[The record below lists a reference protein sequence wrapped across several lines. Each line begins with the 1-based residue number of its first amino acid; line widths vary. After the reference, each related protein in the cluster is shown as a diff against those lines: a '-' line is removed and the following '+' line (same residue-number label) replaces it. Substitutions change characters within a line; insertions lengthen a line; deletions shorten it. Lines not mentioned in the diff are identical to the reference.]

1 MNRWRQA
8 LLIALMMGA
17 AMADA
22 TAARQNTAGEPSKAS
37 DAAAGISEQ
46 RAIAIAQQHFKGRV
60 LAINQ
65 IDHLYRVKI
74 LSEQGTVHMVLIN
87 ALDGSVVSM
96 HHHPN

>member
-8 LLIALMMGA
+8 LLIVLMIGA
-17 AMADA
+17 AMTDA
-22 TAARQNTAGEPSKAS
+22 TAGRQNAVTESSRAS
-37 DAAAGISEQ
+37 DTFTGISEQ

-65 IDHLYRVKI
+65 TDHLYRVKI

-87 ALDGSVVSM
+87 TMDGTVVSA
-96 HHHPN
+96 H

>member
-22 TAARQNTAGEPSKAS
+22 TAARQNAAGESSKAS

-65 IDHLYRVKI
+65 TDHLYRVKI

>member
-8 LLIALMMGA
+8 LLIALMIGA

-22 TAARQNTAGEPSKAS
+22 TAGRQNAVSESSKAS
-37 DAAAGISEQ
+37 DAVGGISEQ

-65 IDHLYRVKI
+65 TDHLYRVKI
-74 LSEQGTVHMVLIN
+74 LSDQGSVHMVLIN
-87 ALDGSVVSM
+87 ARDGSVVSM

>member
-8 LLIALMMGA
+8 LLIALIMGA

-22 TAARQNTAGEPSKAS
+22 TAGRQNVASEPSKAS
-37 DAAAGISEQ
+37 DAAGGISEQ

-65 IDHLYRVKI
+65 TDHLYRVKI
-74 LSEQGTVHMVLIN
+74 LSEQGSVHMVLIN